1 MKRIFFCLLTFA
13 LLLCPM
19 AVQAA
24 ESGTWG
30 DMTWT
35 FDGDT
40 LTISGSGKM
49 TDFEQTQAAPWDGY
63 KDQIKRLV
71 FTGDI
76 TYIASYAFDDFD
88 ALTEIDFGKALH
100 EIGPRAFKGCDGLKN
115 ITLPDTFKIFGE
127 ECFRGC
133 KNLETITCLGRFPSF
148 KLNCLWDVYVKILYP
163 EENLWPLDQ
172 INKLEEAFHGRIEF
186 MTISGKDP
194 NPPTTPPETTPEPT
208 TPPPTTPAPTT
219 PAPTVTVPVVTQPIP
234 VTTPE
239 MTTTPAPTTPVPTQ
253 PSEPEIKDTSDRAW
267 IGVAIVLGTV
277 SAGGLAAGSI
287 SLYKNSQSK
296 NQRRNRR

>member
-1 MKRIFFCLLTFA
+1 MKRILFCLLVFA

-24 ESGTWG
+24 DGGAWG
-30 DMTWT
+30 EMTWRLE
-35 FDGDT
+35 GDT

-49 TDFEQTQAAPWDGY
+49 DDFEQTQAAPWDGY

-88 ALTEIDFGKALH
+88 ALTEIDFGKALY
-100 EIGPRAFKGCDGLKN
+100 EIGPRAFKGCDGLVN

-148 KLNCLWDVYVKILYP
+148 RLNCLWDVYVKILYP
-163 EENLWPLDQ
+163 EENLWPLSE
-172 INKLEEAFHGRIEF
+172 INNLEEAFHGRIEF
-186 MTISGKDP
+186 MTLSGKDP

-219 PAPTVTVPVVTQPIP
+219 PAPTVTVPVVTQTVPA
-234 VTTPE
+234 
-239 MTTTPAPTTPVPTQ
+239 TTPAPTTPAPTTTRSPTQ
-253 PSEPEIKDTSDRAW
+253 PPRQEVQDTSDKAW
-267 IGVAIVLGTV
+267 MGVAIILGIL
-277 SAGGLAAGSI
+277 SAGGLTAASVSI
-287 SLYKNSQSK
+287 YKNNRRK
-296 NQRRNRR
+296 KQRRGRR